1 MSGIRRETCLLLLL
15 LRSPLFLV
23 RSCVVIAAISI
34 IVLGGFFFFCLLAL
48 PEGNCIKLGLPG
60 KSILRDYFQENRIP
74 RRPFLLLRIRFPGR
88 PILIQFFPVCI
99 ASPVELCPHVEVEE
113 LGHPGERAP
122 HHGAPHAP
130 PHRRVGVL

>member
-1 MSGIRRETCLLLLL
+1 MSGIRRETCLILLL

-34 IVLGGFFFFCLLAL
+34 IVLGGFFFCLLAL

-88 PILIQFFPVCI
+88 PIFIQFFPVCI
-99 ASPVELCPHVEVEE
+99 ASPVELCAHVEVEE
-113 LGHPGERAP
+113 LSHPGERAP
-122 HHGAPHAP
+122 HHGAAHAP